1 MAEDQVPGS
10 GCSELSSRPA
20 VKERDYGKNIFFG
33 CSSVHLRQARIFWGG
48 AGGGAHPPRNDLHP
62 P

>member
-20 VKERDYGKNIFFG
+20 VKERDYGKNIFSG
-33 CSSVHLRQARIFWGG
+33 CSSVHLKSLYGRDVVYTR
-48 AGGGAHPPRNDLHP
+48 L
-62 P
+62 